1 MIIRS
6 SVAVV
11 AGVGANMLAIPVDVA
26 LQSAGVFPAAGEGP
40 YVLALAYRVAF
51 AALGGWITAR
61 LAPSSPMK
69 HGWILGVVGVVF
81 ASLGAAAQWS
91 AGHHWYP
98 LAIAVLS
105 LPATLAGARRF
116 VRSRP

>member
-11 AGVGANMLAIPVDVA
+11 VGVGANMLAIPLDVA
-26 LQSAGVFPAAGEGP
+26 LHSAGVFPAVGEGP

-51 AALGGWITAR
+51 ATLGGWLTAR

-98 LAIAVLS
+98 LAIVLLS